1 MTSKFGWAWCL
12 PLATREVS
20 HKLFITWSIFSEDY
34 HTLTDL
40 WVACQSRLDL
50 AEFDPESTHFDLVI
64 SSTEKFNAAITTP
77 SSKVARSV
85 ESSTSA

>member
-1 MTSKFGWAWCL
+1 MATS
-12 PLATREVS
+12 EVS
-20 HKLFITWSIFSEDY
+20 YKLLITWAIFPKDY

-40 WVACQSRLDL
+40 WVACQSRLNL
-50 AEFDPESTHFDLVI
+50 TEFDPESSHFDLVI

-77 SSKVARSV
+77 SSKVAGSI